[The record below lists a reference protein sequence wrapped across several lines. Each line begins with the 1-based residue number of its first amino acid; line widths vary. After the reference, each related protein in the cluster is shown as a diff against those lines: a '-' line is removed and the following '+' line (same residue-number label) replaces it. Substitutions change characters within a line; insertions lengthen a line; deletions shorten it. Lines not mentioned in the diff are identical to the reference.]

1 MSVLSFWVF
10 PKNPKIRWWRLCSP
24 ILPRTCSS
32 PFGVLGSD
40 LWQFA
45 VVHFCVCDGLS
56 MAKTRSF
63 PEQQGNSWYFGVRPR
78 TREEVVLRRSGY
90 RFFDSSF
97 FTGDPAWGWVSIHS
111 LFRHRAKCS
120 KACDCGCKNLPWHQ
134 IRIVN
139 CLYVHICVYTAYIWR
154 FLQMLSPGLAA
165 NSCFHSCCFMFGHKR
180 DCVQGLQEK
189 KGHVNEF
196 LTPVAASHG
205 TGRTVRHRCFF
216 VCFVFFIFHV
226 VLLMFS
232 SLSMLFLFQYY
243 VPLFFSFLLLLF

>member
-1 MSVLSFWVF
+1 
-10 PKNPKIRWWRLCSP
+10 
-24 ILPRTCSS
+24 
-32 PFGVLGSD
+32 
-40 LWQFA
+40 
-45 VVHFCVCDGLS
+45 

-90 RFFDSSF
+90 RFLILHFSLGTQPEDGYPSTASSVTELSAARPATADVKTYRETPNTYSKLPVCSYLCIYCIHLTVSSDAFSWFGCVF
-97 FTGDPAWGWVSIHS
+97 FVFPFVLLHGT
-111 LFRHRAKCS
+111 
-120 KACDCGCKNLPWHQ
+120 
-134 IRIVN
+134 
-139 CLYVHICVYTAYIWR
+139 
-154 FLQMLSPGLAA
+154 
-165 NSCFHSCCFMFGHKR
+165 GHKR
-180 DCVQGLQEK
+180 DCVQGLREK